1 MAATASLKRRPLP
14 ADKRNVS
21 FDETTTMLPLR
32 AAKAYSKIG
41 VETGVAAASPHS
53 LILMLYDGATQAIA
67 DAKRH
72 LEAGETADKGRSVSR
87 AISIIDEGLK
97 GCLDANAGGE
107 IAAHLADLYDYM
119 CRRLLLASLK
129 DDAAGFDEVV
139 RLIEALRSAWA
150 TIARAPAPSQP
161 VPRLASV

>member
-1 MAATASLKRRPLP
+1 MAASASLKLRRSN
-14 ADKRNVS
+14 ADKRDVS
-21 FDETTTMLPLR
+21 FDKTTTMLR
-32 AAKAYSKIG
+32 SSAAKAYSKIG

-53 LILMLYDGATQAIA
+53 LILLLYDGATQAIA
-67 DAKRH
+67 DARRH
-72 LEAGETADKGRSVSR
+72 LEAGATADKGRAVSR

-97 GCLDANAGGE
+97 GSLDANAGGE

-150 TIARAPAPSQP
+150 TIARAPAASPP
-161 VPRLASV
+161 APRLAPV

>member
-1 MAATASLKRRPLP
+1 MATTARLKPSATR
-14 ADKRNVS
+14 ADKRS
-21 FDETTTMLPLR
+21 SRSIERLEMQPQR

-53 LILMLYDGATQAIA
+53 LILMLYDGATHAVR
-67 DAKRH
+67 DARRH
-72 LEAGETADKGRSVSR
+72 LEAGETADKGRAVSR

-150 TIARAPAPSQP
+150 TIARAPVPPQP